1 MLILLISIKKY
12 TGILIVFLLLGVII
26 CLVNWYGLPL
36 LTTTTKNAEPIA
48 QVPVLAI
55 PPLAKTKKTA
65 PEKFDPIFNEDSAQ
79 DLSSLAT
86 EAIWKNLLAGFQDG
100 KKVQISLE
108 NALIERL
115 RKEPDNAIYK
125 ELSSLFRQGALE
137 GFAQQVLVSILG
149 EVGNYKSAETLMSLV
164 NENLLQEHDVKLAAF
179 QAIGKF
185 SPELWHEHPNT
196 EFAPVFE
203 AAWQT
208 ENAEFWPSI
217 ANVMASI
224 GTPSSLDN
232 FIETLTENTNA
243 ERVEIVKEAM
253 TNLVNPALV
262 PKLVDLLENS
272 TTENVQLGSGNAL
285 ANMGEIMAA
294 SALFDWSAQVDAGKV
309 ELVNQWFETA
319 MNTTPEFIG
328 YLETN
333 LPNQKFASPEIKQA
347 ISLLLKDLKNGA

>member
-12 TGILIVFLLLGVII
+12 TDILIVFLLLGVII

-36 LTTTTKNAEPIA
+36 LTATTKHAEPIVEA
-48 QVPVLAI
+48 PELAI
-55 PPLAKTKKTA
+55 QPLAKTGKAA
-65 PEKFDPIFNEDSAQ
+65 PEKFGTIFNEDGNQ
-79 DLSSLAT
+79 DLSSLTT
-86 EAIWKNLLAGFQDG
+86 EAIWKKLLTGFQDG
-100 KKVQISLE
+100 QKVQISLE
-108 NALIERL
+108 NALIEHL
-115 RKEPDNAIYK
+115 RKEPDSAIYK
-125 ELSSLFRQGALE
+125 ELLSLFRQGALE
-137 GFAQQVLVSILG
+137 GFAQQVLVSLLG
-149 EVGNYKSAETLMSLV
+149 EVGNYKSAETLISLV

-179 QAIGKF
+179 QAIDKF

-224 GTPSSLDN
+224 GTPSSLDI
-232 FIETLTENTNA
+232 FFETLTENTNA
-243 ERVEIVKEAM
+243 ERVEIIKEAM

-262 PKLVDLLENS
+262 PKLADLLENS
-272 TTENVQLGSGNAL
+272 TTENVRLASGNAL
-285 ANMGEIMAA
+285 ANMGEVKAA
-294 SALFDWSAQVDAGKV
+294 SALFDWSAQADAGKV
-309 ELVNQWFETA
+309 GLVKQWFETA
-319 MNTTPEFIG
+319 MNTTPEFVG

-347 ISLLLKDLKNGA
+347 ISLVLKDVKNGA